1 MSPKDTKEPQKDE
14 AITLE
19 VKKGLEAAKSKS
31 VAVRPTPLRDSDEDI
46 VTIA

>member
-1 MSPKDTKEPQKDE
+1 MSPKDAIEPQKDE
-14 AITLE
+14 VITLE

-31 VAVRPTPLRDSDEDI
+31 VAVRPKPLRDSDEDI